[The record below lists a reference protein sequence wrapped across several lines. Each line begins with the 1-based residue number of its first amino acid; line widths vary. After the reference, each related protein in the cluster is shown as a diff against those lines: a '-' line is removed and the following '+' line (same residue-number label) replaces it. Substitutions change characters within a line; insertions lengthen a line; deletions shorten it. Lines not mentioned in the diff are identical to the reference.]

1 MFIIRKVIIK
11 QPDPGFFT
19 MQERMASMRKI
30 LGSRPVNCASIHG
43 WRHDAVPVREPMGV
57 IGMIR
62 LRDRLREA
70 LNEPALSVEYSAY
83 VADDQVGHEIER
95 ITV

>member
-1 MFIIRKVIIK
+1 
-11 QPDPGFFT
+11 
-19 MQERMASMRKI
+19 
-30 LGSRPVNCASIHG
+30 
-43 WRHDAVPVREPMGV
+43 MGV

-83 VADDQVGHEIER
+83 VADDQEGREIER